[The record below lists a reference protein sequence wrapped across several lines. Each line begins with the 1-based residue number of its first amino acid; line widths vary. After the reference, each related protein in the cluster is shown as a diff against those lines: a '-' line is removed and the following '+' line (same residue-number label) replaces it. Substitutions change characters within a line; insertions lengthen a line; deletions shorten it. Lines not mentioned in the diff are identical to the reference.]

1 MNIEKESY
9 FVREEERAWGIAL
22 FESIIESGQ
31 GAQKSVFLT
40 NGGAAVAVLA
50 LWGHLVT
57 LPKGNPAWAIAPD
70 ILAALSAFCI
80 GVACAALVT
89 GITYVNQ
96 TVFREEMFRRY
107 SIGHQN
113 IHNPDSLQEMPSQW
127 LGISIQCLGT
137 FFWILS
143 LGAFIWGLLLC
154 REGFQMFLKGM
165 VS

>member
-70 ILAALSAFCI
+70 ILAALSACCI
-80 GVACAALVT
+80 GVACAAFVT

-96 TVFREEMFRRY
+96 TVFREEMVGRY

-113 IHNPDSLQEMPSQW
+113 IHNSDNRQEMPRQR
-127 LGISIQCLGT
+127 LGIIVQCIGT
-137 FFWILS
+137 LFWILS
-143 LGAFIWGLLLC
+143 LGAFIWGLVLC